1 MSFYAFAICSI
12 VDFARYLNDEG
23 RKRARAAFEQA
34 QEEKEKVSIT
44 GLRVNSNI
52 GSSRSL
58 VAVKI
63 LKHSRH

>member
-58 VAVKI
+58 VLVKI
-63 LKHSRH
+63 LKHSKH

>member
-63 LKHSRH
+63 LKHSKH